1 MKNWKVSGKRRLN
14 ENQNRNF
21 RTEIKNS
28 MFELNSK
35 MEGTEEGIREQ
46 EERTIEIETSQ
57 IWQKM

>member
-46 EERTIEIETSQ
+46 EERTIEVETSQ

>member
-35 MEGTEEGIREQ
+35 MEGTEEGIREH
-46 EERTIEIETSQ
+46 EDRTIEIETSQ